1 MQLLRSSMTHEKS
14 KRVLITGGDTAL
26 GIHIASALLA
36 EGAEVTLLVSEG
48 HETRL
53 GGLAKRVQVQIA
65 DVWDLAALKGR
76 ARGHGTVIHTVG
88 SMIEDRAQGLS
99 FQRLNVVSARNVANM
114 CVSDGV
120 QHFVLMSA
128 VGAPWI
134 KGKYIAA
141 KREAE
146 AYMRRLGL
154 KTSVIRAPISYVR
167 GTKRPFFFQLMTGL
181 GSIPPLSWTH
191 LGRMAP
197 MPIDMLARGIARIAL
212 NPPNQT
218 KTYYAGQL
226 RRLNKRD
233 EVRGKVGKADGVG
246 EQETLPFE

>member
-1 MQLLRSSMTHEKS
+1 MNNHEKR
-14 KRVLITGGDTAL
+14 KRVLITGGDTSL

-48 HETRL
+48 HEKRL
-53 GGLAKRVQVQIA
+53 GGLAKRVQIQIA

-99 FQRLNVVSARNVANM
+99 FHRLNVVSARNVANM

-128 VGAPWI
+128 IRAPWV
-134 KGKYIAA
+134 KGKYISA

-167 GTKRPFFFQLMTGL
+167 GTKRPFFFQMMTAL

-191 LGRMAP
+191 IGRMAP
-197 MPIDMLARGIARIAL
+197 MPMDILARGVARIAL
-212 NPPNQT
+212 NPASQT
-218 KTYYAGQL
+218 KVYYAGHL
-226 RRLNKRD
+226 RRLNKR
-233 EVRGKVGKADGVG
+233 EEIRGKVAQEVTV

>member
-1 MQLLRSSMTHEKS
+1 MTNEKS
-14 KRVLITGGDTAL
+14 KRVLITGGDTSL

-36 EGAEVTLLVSEG
+36 AGAEVTLLVSEG
-48 HETRL
+48 HEARL
-53 GGLAKRVQVQIA
+53 GGLAKRVQVQVA

-128 VGAPWI
+128 VRAPWI
-134 KGKYIAA
+134 KSKYIAA

-167 GTKRPFFFQLMTGL
+167 GTKRPFFFQLMTAL

-197 MPIDMLARGIARIAL
+197 MPIDMLARGVAHLAL
-212 NPPNQT
+212 NPPSQT
-218 KTYYAGQL
+218 KVYYAGHL

-233 EVRGKVGKADGVG
+233 EVRGNVAKVEA
-246 EQETLPFE
+246 EAQEKTLPFE